1 MTMKPETK
9 FWKIIKN
16 NSSKITWTRIEAV
29 TPVGIPDLNGLFND
43 PKKGYGEFWCELK
56 VSTGNKVNLSPGQ
69 ISWNMHRSKL
79 GGKNFIMVQ
88 TLSPRGIALYSG
100 GRTLNLATQGL
111 VLEPCAFFSHEIDW
125 PALESW
131 LINSCAL
138 RL

>member
-1 MTMKPETK
+1 MTTKPETK

-16 NSSKITWTRIEAV
+16 NSSKITWTRIEAI

-56 VSTGNKVNLSPGQ
+56 VSLGNKVKLSPGQ
-69 ISWNMHRSKL
+69 ISWNMHRSRL

-88 TLSPRGIALYSG
+88 TLPSRGIALYSG
-100 GRTLNLATQGL
+100 GRTLDLASQGL
-111 VLEPCAFFSHEIDW
+111 TLAPCAFFSHEINW

-131 LINSCAL
+131 LINACAL
-138 RL
+138 NP